1 MGSATT
7 SSTMCAPRCKRPRF
21 VEHLRSGPAAS
32 PTGGYSI
39 PCTSLCNASAARA
52 PRCLSWDVV
61 PHTCAMRV
69 HSCSHGC
76 RLLCISPY
84 VSAHCSDLLPL
95 QAKERM
101 TKSTVVDSATGKS
114 MDSDVRTSTG
124 SFYSRGQDEVR
135 QSWVD
140 ECWMFGWMFE
150 WWTARGAGGRSA
162 CRNLCLPATL
172 EPGSHARCWLQRVTC
187 SYVDVSGFKY
197 TVLAAGMVS
206 PTRCCQHRTGALAVS
221 GS

>member
-1 MGSATT
+1 
-7 SSTMCAPRCKRPRF
+7 
-21 VEHLRSGPAAS
+21 
-32 PTGGYSI
+32 
-39 PCTSLCNASAARA
+39 
-52 PRCLSWDVV
+52 
-61 PHTCAMRV
+61 MRV

-76 RLLCISPY
+76 RLLCIIPPY

-140 ECWMFGWMFE
+140 GCCMFGCGR
-150 WWTARGAGGRSA
+150 RGGQEAGG
-162 CRNLCLPATL
+162 
-172 EPGSHARCWLQRVTC
+172 
-187 SYVDVSGFKY
+187 
-197 TVLAAGMVS
+197 LAAF
-206 PTRCCQHRTGALAVS
+206 CACQQH
-221 GS
+221 